1 MAAAMRRG
9 WTRPGGDTA
18 ATACRAPTGLTR
30 VVRLL
35 VAAALVGCALLVV
48 ALLGGG
54 VAAARDQASAVP
66 PAGHT
71 TLGVLRAAVE
81 LERGGAA
88 RARTDPATLQAVAR
102 LYGWAAAPAVAT
114 GGGPADA
121 ALGLL
126 PDGRGGPIPPG
137 QSGDATRPRWEH
149 GLSRVWAAVAGAPGE
164 AGDGRGGSPDGGPP
178 EGGSPGAGRLAGAGL
193 TLAQAARPAPG
204 PYGTV
209 DGIVDRVAGQAGALA
224 ARVAEFAADHANLLA
239 ASQLSRRAE
248 RLTAS
253 VKAHAG
259 DARAGAK
266 RNDLGAART
275 MVDAAIGDLEQL
287 IRLVKDVTPV
297 VRDRAGELFD
307 QEAGLAGLG
316 VEDLR
321 QQIGSYGRHARQDDV
336 DVAKVAAAA
345 AGVAR
350 QLADAT
356 TRAAADHREMDVW
369 WPAAD
374 VWWAADDARYHAWN
388 AALSQTWPMR
398 WIMSPART
406 HALRAV
412 DALETAATLAQ
423 VSAYR
428 WGREGRRL
436 ELAAGSA
443 ELMLDAARRGARGL
457 GRGAGLEPGATTTA
471 DAARDEGEG
480 AVVADPAASATAERA
495 LTAASALAQPARDKP
510 ALGDLGDRVASQATV
525 LAAMTTRLAGGQ
537 VVVTDPQDRDPHGVA
552 ASVGAHVDAARTH
565 ERREELS
572 LARASLDRAIG
583 DLEILSDLAAWV
595 AGRLDGAGEG
605 LHSVAEG
612 ASGGVEVNRLAFD
625 SYGTFAD
632 RPPKSAERVAGT
644 LVADARTLV
653 GLTRRYAGDRG
664 GAELTELTEEVEARA
679 TNVERYGTFPW
690 RLSPWR
696 LFASPAAVREAAH
709 RAIHAYDRLT
719 VYADSLAYRLK
730 REASG
735 LNVAGGSARA
745 LAGEARRRA
754 DERMRGAGLD
764 APEGTTAA
772 ALAGGGE
779 DGDTAAGPAAGAAP
793 EPADVPGAGPEPAT
807 GAALAAADPL
817 TGGHAGPGD
826 SEADD
831 GEADDVASG
840 FASTPGGGPASTVT
854 EGTGS
859 GTGSPMPDGD
869 GLPAAD
875 ASIDAGDAGFTGN
888 LFG

>member
-1 MAAAMRRG
+1 MAAAVRRG
-9 WTRPGGDTA
+9 RTSPGGDTA
-18 ATACRAPTGLTR
+18 AAARRRALTGLTR
-30 VVRLL
+30 VIRLL
-35 VAAALVGCALLVV
+35 AVVALLGCALLVV

-54 VAAARDQASAVP
+54 VAAARDQASAPP
-66 PAGHT
+66 PAART
-71 TLGVLRAAVE
+71 TLDVLRGALD
-81 LERGGAA
+81 LERGGVA

-102 LYGWAAAPAVAT
+102 LSGAAVAT
-114 GGGPADA
+114 GGGPDDA

-126 PDGRGGPIPPG
+126 PDGRGGPVPPG
-137 QSGDATRPRWEH
+137 QPGDATRPRWEH

-164 AGDGRGGSPDGGPP
+164 AGEDRGGSP

-193 TLAQAARPAPG
+193 TLAQAAARPTPG

-239 ASQLSRRAE
+239 ASELSRRAE
-248 RLTAS
+248 RLAAS
-253 VKAHAG
+253 VRAHAG
-259 DARAGAK
+259 DARASAK
-266 RNDLGAART
+266 REDLDAARAN
-275 MVDAAIGDLEQL
+275 VDAAIGDLEQL
-287 IRLVKDVTPV
+287 IRLVADDVTPV

-321 QQIGSYGRHARQDDV
+321 QQIGSYGRHARRDGV
-336 DVAKVAAAA
+336 DVAAVAAAA

-356 TRAAADHREMDVW
+356 TRAAADHREPDVW

-374 VWWAADDARYHAWN
+374 VWWAAADARYHAWS

-428 WGREGRRL
+428 WGREGGQL
-436 ELAAGSA
+436 ELAAESA
-443 ELMLDAARRGARGL
+443 GLMLDAARRGAGGL

-471 DAARDEGEG
+471 DAARDEGAS
-480 AVVADPAASATAERA
+480 AVVVDPAAGATAERA
-495 LTAASALAQPARDKP
+495 LTSVSVLAQPAGDKP

-525 LAAMTTRLAGGQ
+525 LAEMTTRLAGGY
-537 VVVTDPQDRDPHGVA
+537 VVTDPQDRDPHGVA

-565 ERREELS
+565 ERRGELS

-583 DLEILSDLAAWV
+583 DLEILSYLAAWV
-595 AGRLDGAGEG
+595 AGVLDVAGEG

-625 SYGTFAD
+625 SYETFAD
-632 RPPKSAERVAGT
+632 RPPKSADRVAGT

-653 GLTRRYAGDRG
+653 GWTRRSAGGRG
-664 GAELTELTEEVEARA
+664 DAELTELTEEVEARA
-679 TNVERYGTFPW
+679 ADVERYGTFPW
-690 RLSPWR
+690 RWSPWR

-735 LNVAGGSARA
+735 LDAAGGSARA

-754 DERMRGAGLD
+754 DERVRGAGLD
-764 APEGTTAA
+764 APEATTAA
-772 ALAGGGE
+772 APAGGGE
-779 DGDTAAGPAAGAAP
+779 DGDAAADPAAGRAAETAGVPGGGPEPAAGA
-793 EPADVPGAGPEPAT
+793 V
-807 GAALAAADPL
+807 LAAADPL
-817 TGGHAGPGD
+817 TADGHAGPGD
-826 SEADD
+826 GERGD
-831 GEADDVASG
+831 GEAGDVAGG
-840 FASTPGGGPASTVT
+840 FAGTPGDALASTVT

-875 ASIDAGDAGFTGN
+875 ASIDAGDTGFTGS